1 MPSTLAADNFG
12 QKVVMNGDL
21 VRTEPLRNVL
31 RKGGTASAPVR
42 PASQKPAAEKAL
54 RQILRFV
61 DLVGQTGVAVSL
73 TRDELARALAAR
85 ADATLV
91 ALASDLDCFAAYCLI
106 HTVKGLPAHHES
118 VARYVEQLWQT
129 GPSLPRGDTGAFH
142 SRVRVSKPLKPASIA
157 RRLASIGML
166 HTLLQIEN
174 PCRTANVRNAMTIA
188 RRACGVKQRQA
199 APLRL
204 AVGERGRG
212 HEGAREG
219 DREGEVRAEIFTLEA
234 LLEGCDDSLG
244 GLRDAALLST
254 AYDGGFR
261 ASEVTGLLLG
271 DLRRAEPHDND
282 GLGFIYLEKSKTDQ
296 ERAGVWVPLSAQ
308 TILHIDRWIDATGIE
323 GEGDQPLFRR
333 IQALVRKGRKGRRA
347 LDYFELAP
355 NAGFSA
361 ERLKAIPPRALE
373 VRYEVGEGALS
384 VGGVNLI
391 LRRAAQRAADRGLV
405 DLTGEALGTAIKA
418 LSSHSMRVG
427 LTQDLLSN
435 GADALGTTIAL
446 RWSDPKTALRYAR
459 NLPTRENAAAKLLA
473 QRRK

>member
-1 MPSTLAADNFG
+1 
-12 QKVVMNGDL
+12 MNADL
-21 VRTEPLRNVL
+21 VRTESMLGSVREGDN
-31 RKGGTASAPVR
+31 ASTPER
-42 PASQKPAAEKAL
+42 PATQKPAAEKAL

-61 DLVGQTGVAVSL
+61 DLVGQPGVAVTL

-91 ALASDLDCFAAYCLI
+91 ALASDLGCFAAYCLI
-106 HTVKGLPAHHES
+106 HKVKGLPAHHES

-129 GPSLPRGDTGAFH
+129 GPSLPLADPGAFH
-142 SRVRVSKPLKPASIA
+142 TRVRVSKPVKPASIA

-166 HTLLQIEN
+166 HNLLQIEN
-174 PCRTANVRNAMTIA
+174 PCRTANVHNAMTVA

-199 APLRL
+199 APIRL
-204 AVGERGRG
+204 AAVEQGRG
-212 HEGAREG
+212 GEGAREG
-219 DREGEVRAEIFTLEA
+219 VVAGAFTLEA
-234 LLEGCDDSLG
+234 LLDGCDDSLG

-271 DLRRAEPHDND
+271 DLRRAEPADPD
-282 GLGFIYLEKSKTDQ
+282 GLSFVYLAKSKTDQ
-296 ERAGVWVPLSAQ
+296 EREGVWVPLSAQ
-308 TILHIDRWIDATGIE
+308 TILYIDRWIEAAGIE
-323 GEGDQPLFRR
+323 GEGDQPIFRR

-347 LDYFELAP
+347 LDYYELAP

-391 LRRAAQRAADRGLV
+391 LRRAAQRAADLGLV
-405 DLTGEALGTAIKA
+405 DLSGAALELAIKA

-435 GADALGTTIAL
+435 GADALGATIAL
-446 RWSDPKTALRYAR
+446 RWKDPKTALRYAR
-459 NLPTRENAAAKLLA
+459 NLPSHENAAAALLA
-473 QRRK
+473 RARR